1 MRKQEGLQESTKT
14 DQDCAIQRERIKGK
28 FAMTITIRSGECMK
42 IIIFSDVPAM
52 ATCDQIETD
61 FCVRPECVITGKVDN
76 ILLKKYQALLDTRES
91 LVILISSAGYKDS
104 MESVLGIRSCS
115 SVPIILA
122 ANNLSRADEYILR
135 NAGVDDFHE
144 GLEYDTFFCLQI
156 RSAKRWIDRF
166 GNYDEKNNIRFGN
179 WVFQKNMSVVVSPD
193 RRSFRISQKEYRFLE
208 LLLKRQGDIITRS
221 EISKYVF
228 KREWDPTDKSI
239 DVLVSKLR
247 CRFRKEKQ
255 YQGPA
260 IENVRGV
267 GYTLIL
273 N

>member
-1 MRKQEGLQESTKT
+1 
-14 DQDCAIQRERIKGK
+14 
-28 FAMTITIRSGECMK
+28 MK
-42 IIIFSDVPAM
+42 IIIFSDVPAT
-52 ATCDQIETD
+52 AICDQIEAD
-61 FCVRPECVITGKVDN
+61 FCVRPECVITGKVDGL
-76 ILLKKYQALLDTRES
+76 LLKRYQALLDTRES
-91 LVILISSAGYKDS
+91 LVILISSTGYKAS
-104 MESVLGIRSCS
+104 MESVIGIRSYS

-135 NAGVDDFHE
+135 NAGVDDFHD
-144 GLEYDTFFCLQI
+144 GLEYDTMFCLQL
-156 RSAKRWIDRF
+156 RSAKRWIERL
-166 GNYDEKNNIRFGN
+166 GHHDEKNNIQFGN

-208 LLLKRQGDIITRS
+208 LLLQRQGDIITRS
-221 EISKYVF
+221 EISRHVF

-267 GYTLIL
+267 GYTLTL

>member
-1 MRKQEGLQESTKT
+1 MRKPRPLQESTKT
-14 DQDCAIQRERIKGK
+14 DQDRSIQSTYVRGK
-28 FAMTITIRSGECMK
+28 FATTITIRSGGCMK
-42 IIIFSDVPAM
+42 IIIFSDVPAT
-52 ATCDQIETD
+52 AICNQIEAD
-61 FCVRPECVITGKVDN
+61 FCVRPVCVTTSRVN
-76 ILLKKYQALLDTRES
+76 TALLKEYQTLLDTRES
-91 LVILISSAGYKDS
+91 LVILISSTGYKES
-104 MESVLGIRSCS
+104 MESVLEIRSCF

-135 NAGVDDFHE
+135 NAGVDDFHD
-144 GLEYDTFFCLQI
+144 GLEYDTMFCLQL
-156 RSAKRWIDRF
+156 RSAKRWIDRLD
-166 GNYDEKNNIRFGN
+166 NHENKNFIRFGN

-208 LLLKRQGDIITRS
+208 LLLQRQGDIITRS
-221 EISKYVF
+221 EISRHVF

-247 CRFRKEKQ
+247 CRFKREKQ
-255 YQGPA
+255 YHGPT

-267 GYTLIL
+267 GYTLSL